1 MLKTTPYE
9 NTTRIKVVLFT
20 GTPAPCHAQSAGV
33 FVVSKSNEKRR
44 AVQRSAHNG
53 RSPNETI
60 MIKEACCHAG

>member
-1 MLKTTPYE
+1 MPY
-9 NTTRIKVVLFT
+9 IK
-20 GTPAPCHAQSAGV
+20 TPAFCPEQNTGV
-33 FVVSKSNEKRR
+33 FLVSKGNEKRR